1 MPYSHIRGI
10 IFDLGSTLIEYE
22 NRPWPDISF
31 DGQKLAYESM
41 QSETDKLPDFETF
54 NSRLEEIKDQFRVR
68 ARETLAE
75 WRASQA
81 PETLFRELGLDNP
94 KRRGERFI
102 DLFYTAVRDQI
113 SVEDGAAEVLK
124 TLKDRG
130 YPLGLISNTIYPRR
144 HHESD
149 LRQFALM
156 EYLTFRIYSSELG
169 RRKPHPDIFRAG
181 LDLMRLPPSDILYVG
196 DRIPEDVEGA
206 RAAGMTAILKLRPQR
221 EYPDPLPENLTVIR
235 RLDELPDL
243 LET

>member
-22 NRPWPDISF
+22 NRPWPDISY

-41 QSETDKLPDFETF
+41 VSETDKLPDFETF
-54 NSRLEEIKDQFRVR
+54 NTRLEEIKDQFRVR

-81 PETLFRELGLDNP
+81 PEMLFRELGLDNP

-102 DLFYTAVRDQI
+102 DVFYTAVRDQL

-144 HHESD
+144 HHEND

-206 RAAGMTAILKLRPQR
+206 RAAGMDVILKLRPKR
-221 EYPDPLPENLTVIR
+221 EYPDPLPEGLTVIR

-243 LET
+243 LDE